1 VILIGGIAT
10 RVNPRQVVAVR
21 FVNYEAEIY
30 LKSYVVDSWRRTWRR
45 ECYHV

>member
-21 FVNYEAEIY
+21 FVSFSDLIMRP
-30 LKSYVVDSWRRTWRR
+30 KFI
-45 ECYHV
+45 